1 MAVILGAGVL
11 PAAGCY
17 SRVVREEG
25 AIQRSDTIYEPNLKD
40 EDESFLKDLFPGGGD
55 GARSDR

>member
-1 MAVILGAGVL
+1 MAALLGAGML

-40 EDESFLKDLFPGGGD
+40 DEESFLDDLFPDGGD
-55 GARSDR
+55 DDRSDR